1 MISKF
6 AEAVSGFAS
15 HLATSPKTWPLLAA
29 SASFEVLKKRMNE
42 HN

>member
-6 AEAVSGFAS
+6 AEQWYLVS

-29 SASFEVLKKRMNE
+29 SASFADLKKRMNE
-42 HN
+42 RN